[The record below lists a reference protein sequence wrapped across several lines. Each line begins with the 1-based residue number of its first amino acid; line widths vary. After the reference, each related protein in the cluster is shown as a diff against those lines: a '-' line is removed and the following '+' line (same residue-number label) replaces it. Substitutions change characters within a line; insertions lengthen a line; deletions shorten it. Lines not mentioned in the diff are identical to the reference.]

1 MDKLILRG
9 RSLLMLTTNVL
20 AFVVS
25 VSAQPG
31 FLSIN
36 CGGGD
41 NYTDSVTNI
50 TWISDGNYIDVGEAT
65 NVSKSSIPYHLQSLR
80 HFSKPLNKS
89 CYSLPLNINVT
100 YLVRLWFLFGNYNG
114 IQELP
119 SFNVSVETQGILI
132 QKIQSITSPEI
143 PEVTREMIIT
153 SSTNVIYVCLIRTS
167 DSSDPFISAIELRSL
182 SGGLYEAQMKPGMM
196 LSSISRYDVGA
207 QSSDLIRYP
216 QDRFDRL
223 WNSDSL
229 ISVLYNTTL
238 IRKAHSNRTVLNKNN
253 ITSFPPDV
261 VMQTARIGQVQ
272 NSTVIAKTTA
282 NWLRLILPQ
291 QNTRTLVV
299 LYFAEVEILNGSEA
313 RNFNV
318 MVNEQAVRY
327 IDYALQNH
335 SIKLPITYNYTQG
348 NQPGKSSLGP
358 LINAI
363 EYYRIVESKPETDGG
378 DVGALLLIKR
388 AFSIKSWISDPCFGI
403 EWTGIRCNKGL
414 PVRIF
419 DVDLSGRNLS
429 GTVPKGISDLNVVG
443 CVCSLQNNN
452 LSGTLPDLCSLTK
465 SEIIRLENNYLT
477 GIIPDCLSQLSN
489 LKKLYVSYF
498 CSNFM
503 LVLGMLILFILFEL

>member
-9 RSLLMLTTNVL
+9 RSLLMLTTNVF
-20 AFVVS
+20 AFLVS

-50 TWISDGNYIDVGEAT
+50 TWISDGNYIDVGEAA
-65 NVSKSSIPYHLQSLR
+65 NVSNSSIPYPLQSLR
-80 HFSKPLNKS
+80 HFSKSLNKS

-119 SFNVSVETQGILI
+119 SFNVSVETQGMLI

-143 PEVTREMIIT
+143 PEFTREMIIT

-229 ISVLYNTTL
+229 MSVLYNTTL

-253 ITSFPPDV
+253 ITSFPPAV
-261 VMQTARIGQVQ
+261 VMQTA
-272 NSTVIAKTTA
+272 VIAKSTA
-282 NWLRLILPQ
+282 NRLRLILPQ

-299 LYFAEVEILNGSEA
+299 LYFAEVEILNSSEA
-313 RNFNV
+313 SNFNV

-335 SIKLPITYNYTQG
+335 SIELPITYNYTQG
-348 NQPGKSSLGP
+348 S
-358 LINAI
+358 
-363 EYYRIVESKPETDGG
+363 
-378 DVGALLLIKR
+378 
-388 AFSIKSWISDPCFGI
+388 
-403 EWTGIRCNKGL
+403 
-414 PVRIF
+414 
-419 DVDLSGRNLS
+419 
-429 GTVPKGISDLNVVG
+429 
-443 CVCSLQNNN
+443 
-452 LSGTLPDLCSLTK
+452 
-465 SEIIRLENNYLT
+465 
-477 GIIPDCLSQLSN
+477 
-489 LKKLYVSYF
+489 
-498 CSNFM
+498 
-503 LVLGMLILFILFEL
+503 